1 MFLTEKKVEEMIAA
15 AITSHKET
23 MVAEI
28 VASVSEQMTSKGV
41 IPSAETLETAIETAV
56 STAVDSRLS
65 AVEGRMDKFE
75 GAPGAGSADP
85 IPSLDPTRED
95 SLSALD
101 QLNQFLATHRNDT
114 AACVSAIAKF
124 KQQS

>member
-28 VASVSEQMTSKGV
+28 VASVTETLTTEGAL
-41 IPSAETLETAIETAV
+41 PSAEVVQTAVETAV
-56 STAVDSRLS
+56 ATAVDARMSEIETRLS
-65 AVEGRMDKFE
+65 VVEGAE
-75 GAPGAGSADP
+75 GAHSADP

-101 QLNQFLATHRNDT
+101 QLNKFMADNRHDT
-114 AACVSAIAKF
+114 AACVNAIAKF
-124 KQQS
+124 NQQS